1 MVRGSRTVS
10 NQVTHKLVVTLG
22 FKSGNN
28 SETVPKMKDRIDYK
42 RTKRKDEKETG
53 KEKKQEEREI

>member
-1 MVRGSRTVS
+1 MS

>member
-1 MVRGSRTVS
+1 MS

-28 SETVPKMKDRIDYK
+28 SETVPKMEDRIDYK